1 MMKFR
6 WRIELPQWLIIATMF
21 IAAGVLWPTIP
32 SRVPIHWN
40 ASGQADGF
48 GGKFEGLLLMP
59 LITIGLY
66 LLLFFIPRIDPGR
79 ANYAQ
84 FAGAYLVVRYVVL
97 VVDVGIYILT
107 ILAIKGVGID
117 MSRAVMST
125 TAVMFIVFGQVLG
138 KIRPN
143 WFVGVRTPWTL
154 SSKRS
159 WVRTHRVAGWLFT
172 LSGILFLALAI
183 IGIGAAMVWIM
194 LSVLGVMVVFL
205 VVYSYVEWRNDPEK
219 TPPSGTLPG

>member
-6 WRIELPQWLIIATMF
+6 WKIELPQWLIIATMF

-59 LITIGLY
+59 IITIGLY

-79 ANYAQ
+79 ANYVQ

-97 VVDVGIYILT
+97 VLDVGIYIFT

-172 LSGILFLALAI
+172 LSGILFLLLAI